1 MPIHNEIFESYRQQV
16 KKIDKAMRLLV
27 THGYKIIDL
36 ENQLI
41 HRDNIDCESKR
52 CFTYNRTP
60 KKITTDD
67 TEI

>member
-1 MPIHNEIFESYRQQV
+1 MTILNETFHSYREDV

-27 THGYKIIDL
+27 FHGYKIIDL

-60 KKITTDD
+60 KKITTDE